1 MSHRFRIAD
10 ADAHVLEP
18 NAMWQ
23 RHLDPEFRERG
34 PRLRAAAPDPAGWT
48 GAAIEHAARFH
59 VACARAGLEPA
70 AAAELLEG
78 TRVGARWLEIDG
90 QPIWDGISDEMW
102 RRGAS
107 HTRAHYLRA
116 AAAGF
121 DAASHVAAMADHGV
135 ERSHLYPTAGLWLF
149 AIDAMAPDL
158 AAALVRAYNDWLR
171 AFCAHAPHALR
182 PVGAI
187 CRHDPEA
194 MVRELR
200 RVAGW
205 GWTAVTLRPNP
216 VRGRL
221 LADPAHEPFWAEC
234 ARLGVAVAI
243 HEGTHARLPAA
254 GRDRFATR
262 FGRHACSHPIEQ
274 MMALL
279 ALIEGGVLERHP
291 ALRVALLE
299 SGCGWV
305 PHWLWRL
312 DREYAELAWEVEPH
326 VRMPPS
332 DYVRRQC
339 FIACEPGEPGIED
352 AVDLLGEGCLIYG
365 SDYPHVDHAPQVQD
379 DAAVLADRLSPAAAQ
394 RILWDNP
401 GRFYAEPG

>member
-1 MSHRFRIAD
+1 MSCRFRIAD

-23 RHLDPEFRERG
+23 PGLDPEYRDRA
-34 PRLRAAAPDPAGWT
+34 PRLRRPDHAGWT

-59 VACARAGLEPA
+59 VACARAGIEPA
-70 AAAELLEG
+70 AAAELLDG
-78 TRVGARWLEIDG
+78 TRIGARWLEIDG
-90 QPIWDGISDEMW
+90 QPIWDGISDEVW

-107 HTRAHYLRA
+107 HTREHYLRA

-121 DAASHVAAMADHGV
+121 DAASHVAAMRGQGV
-135 ERSHLYPTAGLWLF
+135 ERSHLYPTVGLWLF
-149 AIDAMAPDL
+149 AIDGMAPDL
-158 AAALVRAYNDWLR
+158 AAALVRTYNDWLR
-171 AFCAHAPHALR
+171 AFCAHDPQALR

-187 CRHDPEA
+187 CRHDPAA
-194 MVRELR
+194 MVDELR

-216 VRGRL
+216 VCGRL
-221 LADPAHEPFWAEC
+221 VADPAHEPFWAEC

-254 GRDRFATR
+254 GADRFATR
-262 FGRHACSHPIEQ
+262 FARHACSHPIEQ

-291 ALRVALLE
+291 ALRVGLLE
-299 SGCGWV
+299 AGCGWV
-305 PHWLWRL
+305 PYWLWRL
-312 DREYAELAWEVEPH
+312 DQEHAQLGWEVPGAP
-326 VRMPPS
+326 RRPS

-352 AVDLLGEGCLIYG
+352 VVDLLGEGCLIYG
-365 SDYPHVDHAPQVQD
+365 SDYPHIDHAAHVQD

-401 GRFYAEPG
+401 ARFYGEPA